1 MDKGRGAEQVTRL
14 GKGWKSQAGCKYDQQ
29 PPRWKPF
36 DSSLKGSIAIFALLK
51 CRWVWVFPAGWFSDW
66 LARLLPRAA
75 QLLKVL
81 TLSFAWI
88 SRSFLRASTWM
99 WELTWKCAVSF
110 PEILFHRQKQMQFWE
125 SSTILRKFFF
135 SSSHLANTVAIV
147 GCKYKYCL
155 MGTCLRVLVLPVL
168 SLMYRAI
175 NSFRPEG
182 WMSKFSYSTESWILQ
197 LLPRTEEVGN

>member
-1 MDKGRGAEQVTRL
+1 MGAHLEMRGEFSRNTFSPTKTDAIL
-14 GKGWKSQAGCKYDQQ
+14 GIMYN
-29 PPRWKPF
+29 F
-36 DSSLKGSIAIFALLK
+36 E
-51 CRWVWVFPAGWFSDW
+51 
-66 LARLLPRAA
+66 
-75 QLLKVL
+75 KV
-81 TLSFAWI
+81 
-88 SRSFLRASTWM
+88 
-99 WELTWKCAVSF
+99 
-110 PEILFHRQKQMQFWE
+110 
-125 SSTILRKFFF
+125 FF
-135 SSSHLANTVAIV
+135 SSFHLANTVAIV

>member
-1 MDKGRGAEQVTRL
+1 MDKGQGADQVTRL

-29 PPRWKPF
+29 PARWKPF
-36 DSSLKGSIAIFALLK
+36 DLSLKGSIAIFALFK

-66 LARLLPRAA
+66 LARLLPGAGIA
-75 QLLKVL
+75 QSAHLKFCL
-81 TLSFAWI
+81 NLSQ
-88 SRSFLRASTWM
+88 L
-99 WELTWKCAVSF
+99 
-110 PEILFHRQKQMQFWE
+110 PPRQHLDVGAHLEMHGEFSINTFSPTKTD
-125 SSTILRKFFF
+125 TILGIKYNFEKVFF

-197 LLPRTEEVGN
+197 LLPRTEEARN

>member
-1 MDKGRGAEQVTRL
+1 MQIWPTTNPLETFWFESQREHRYFCTSQVSVSLSFSSGLVFWLTRKAPPQSCSIAQSAHL
-14 GKGWKSQAGCKYDQQ
+14 KFCLNLSQL
-29 PPRWKPF
+29 PPRQHL
-36 DSSLKGSIAIFALLK
+36 DVGAHLEMR
-51 CRWVWVFPAGWFSDW
+51 CEFS
-66 LARLLPRAA
+66 RNTFSPTKNRCNSGN
-75 QLLKVL
+75 QV
-81 TLSFAWI
+81 
-88 SRSFLRASTWM
+88 
-99 WELTWKCAVSF
+99 
-110 PEILFHRQKQMQFWE
+110 QFWE
-125 SSTILRKFFF
+125 SFFF
-135 SSSHLANTVAIV
+135 TSSHLANTVAIV

>member
-1 MDKGRGAEQVTRL
+1 MRGE
-14 GKGWKSQAGCKYDQQ
+14 
-29 PPRWKPF
+29 F
-36 DSSLKGSIAIFALLK
+36 
-51 CRWVWVFPAGWFSDW
+51 
-66 LARLLPRAA
+66 
-75 QLLKVL
+75 
-81 TLSFAWI
+81 
-88 SRSFLRASTWM
+88 SRSTFSPTKTDAILGI
-99 WELTWKCAVSF
+99 KNNF
-110 PEILFHRQKQMQFWE
+110 EI
-125 SSTILRKFFF
+125 FF

-197 LLPRTEEVGN
+197 LLPRRTEEVGN